1 MNLEWTAASLLL
13 ARRFVEHGGKRLVS
27 AGTCFEY
34 DHHDAGPLHETDS
47 PRRPSTL
54 YGTCKVATGDV
65 LARFAAEVGV
75 SSAWGRVF
83 FLYGPHEH
91 PNRLVSS
98 VVRALLADRDAEV
111 THGRQVRDFM
121 HVQDVAEALC
131 ALLASDVA
139 GPVNIGTG
147 EAPSLRDVVLTIGDH
162 LGRTDRIQLG
172 ARPSPPD
179 DPAMIVADVARLRD
193 EVGFSPTWTLASGL
207 NDTIDWWR
215 HQGAADPDDRSF

>member
-1 MNLEWTAASLLL
+1 
-13 ARRFVEHGGKRLVS
+13 
-27 AGTCFEY
+27 
-34 DHHDAGPLHETDS
+34 
-47 PRRPSTL
+47 
-54 YGTCKVATGDV
+54 
-65 LARFAAEVGV
+65 
-75 SSAWGRVF
+75 
-83 FLYGPHEH
+83 
-91 PNRLVSS
+91 
-98 VVRALLADRDAEV
+98 
-111 THGRQVRDFM
+111 M